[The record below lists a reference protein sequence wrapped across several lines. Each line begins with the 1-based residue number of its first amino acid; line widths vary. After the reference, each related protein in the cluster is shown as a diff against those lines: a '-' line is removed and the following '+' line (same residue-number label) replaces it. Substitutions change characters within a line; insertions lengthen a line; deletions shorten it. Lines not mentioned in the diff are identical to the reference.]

1 MLELRPG
8 ILGHELAELAA
19 DGVQS
24 LLLEGGPTLATAFLE
39 QRLVDKL
46 VLFLAPTIS
55 GSGPHFL
62 GQLEVPLGLLH
73 VETRRVEADVVVEGY
88 FREP

>member
-8 ILGHELAELAA
+8 LLGDELAELAGE
-19 DGVQS
+19 GVQS
-24 LLLEGGPTLATAFLE
+24 FLLEGGPTLATAFLE
-39 QRLVDKL
+39 QRLIDKL

-55 GSGPHFL
+55 GSGPPFL
-62 GQLEVPLGLLH
+62 GQLEVPLDLLH
-73 VETRRVEADVVVEGY
+73 IETRRVEADVVVEGY